1 MYSVT
6 VFPQLAE
13 AVLLFM
19 PNLNS
24 DSERVDIEMRN
35 VLEDISI
42 FSYLG
47 RIKFFLI
54 KRILVYF

>member
-1 MYSVT
+1 
-6 VFPQLAE
+6 
-13 AVLLFM
+13 M

-47 RIKFFLI
+47 RIKFFLNQKDI
-54 KRILVYF
+54 GIFLKLCFKVICSKYINLN